1 VAQVKTLQCRHM
13 EIAER
18 TQRPNVHLCIF
29 CRQQTSGHQLELNQN
44 TGMLLMR
51 NERTYKGVMCRSCAK
66 KTFTKV
72 QLHNLFLGWWGTIS
86 FIMTPIFLLANT
98 GRYIKFALSVNKG

>member
-1 VAQVKTLQCRHM
+1 M
-13 EIAER
+13 EIVERPTGQAEAHYC
-18 TQRPNVHLCIF
+18 VF

-51 NERTYKGVMCRSCAK
+51 QERTYKGIMCRSCAK
-66 KTFTKV
+66 KTFTRV

-86 FIMTPIFLLANT
+86 FLATAIYLPTNT
-98 GRYIKFALSVNKG
+98 GRYIKFLVRTNKA